1 MDQMK
6 KTLLV
11 LLGYGIGLGG
21 LVLITYRMLLAVV
34 TESKTITISV
44 NRFGEQYLDLVC
56 LVFLWVVCVVGLLSL
71 SSVVRDRKNV
81 FDRER
86 DERNVGIRPGVSYTV
101 SSDVLDRSARIVVG
115 AVGGSSS
122 KTGSGFS
129 RVDGNETTDGFSYS
143 VRVVQ
148 EATDE

>member
-1 MDQMK
+1 MDPMK

-21 LVLITYRMLLAVV
+21 LAMITYRTLLAVG
-34 TESKTITISV
+34 TESKAITISV
-44 NRFGEQYLDLVC
+44 NHFGEQYLDLVC

-71 SSVVRDRKNV
+71 SSVLRDGKKV

-86 DERNVGIRPGVSYTV
+86 DERNVGTKPGVSYQV
-101 SSDVLDRSARIVVG
+101 SSDVLDGSARIVVG
-115 AVGGSSS
+115 AVGGSLS

-129 RVDGNETTDGFSYS
+129 RVDSDETADGFSYS
-143 VRVVQ
+143 VCVVQ
-148 EATDE
+148 EGTDE

>member
-1 MDQMK
+1 MDPMK

-21 LVLITYRMLLAVV
+21 LVLITYRTLLAVGA
-34 TESKTITISV
+34 ESKAITISV

-71 SSVVRDRKNV
+71 SSLVRDGKNV

-86 DERNVGIRPGVSYTV
+86 DERNVGIRPGVSYHV
-101 SSDVLDRSARIVVG
+101 SSDVLDGSARIVVG
-115 AVGGSSS
+115 AVGGSLST
-122 KTGSGFS
+122 TGSGFS
-129 RVDGNETTDGFSYS
+129 RVDSDGTADGFSYS
-143 VRVVQ
+143 VCVVQ

>member
-1 MDQMK
+1 MDPMK

-21 LVLITYRMLLAVV
+21 LVLITYRTLLAVGA
-34 TESKTITISV
+34 ESKAITISV

-71 SSVVRDRKNV
+71 SSLVRDGKNV

-86 DERNVGIRPGVSYTV
+86 DERNVGIRPGVSYHV
-101 SSDVLDRSARIVVG
+101 SSDVLDGSARIVVG
-115 AVGGSSS
+115 AVGGSLS

-129 RVDGNETTDGFSYS
+129 RVDSDGTADGFSYS
-143 VRVVQ
+143 VCVVQ